1 MGSRSESG
9 LGLLA
14 AWVVEWHRSADEVR
28 GLAGVIISFVMS
40 KYVQD
45 RAVRSACCKG
55 VAEAFSPAARLVP
68 LGRVDESRMRR
79 AQYRSLGLAQQ
90 VWSVDLSQGLVRVL

>member
-45 RAVRSACCKG
+45 RAVSVLPRCGGGTLASGPTC
-55 VAEAFSPAARLVP
+55 PAR
-68 LGRVDESRMRR
+68 
-79 AQYRSLGLAQQ
+79 
-90 VWSVDLSQGLVRVL
+90 QGG

>member
-1 MGSRSESG
+1 MRSG
-9 LGLLA
+9 GWQVLLF
-14 AWVVEWHRSADEVR
+14 HLSCPNMFRIGRSV
-28 GLAGVIISFVMS
+28 
-40 KYVQD
+40 
-45 RAVRSACCKG
+45 CCKG